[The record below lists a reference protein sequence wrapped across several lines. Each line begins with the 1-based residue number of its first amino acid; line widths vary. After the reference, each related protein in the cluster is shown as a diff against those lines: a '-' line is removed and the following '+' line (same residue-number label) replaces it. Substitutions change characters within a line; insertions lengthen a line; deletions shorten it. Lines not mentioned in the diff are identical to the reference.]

1 MQNQPI
7 SDYRYS
13 YDRDVHRI
21 SGILHILSHLVKPL
35 FNIYIRNDAI
45 DNVMSLLYHGKTKI
59 ISSVVK
65 KIPQSDVW
73 EKFTVLNLIFFV
85 F

>member
-1 MQNQPI
+1 M
-7 SDYRYS
+7 
-13 YDRDVHRI
+13 
-21 SGILHILSHLVKPL
+21 LHILSHPVKPL

-73 EKFTVLNLIFFV
+73 GKFTVLN
-85 F
+85 

>member
-1 MQNQPI
+1 MISDGTMQNQPI

-21 SGILHILSHLVKPL
+21 GMLHILSRLVKPL

-73 EKFTVLNLIFFV
+73 GKFTVLN
-85 F
+85 